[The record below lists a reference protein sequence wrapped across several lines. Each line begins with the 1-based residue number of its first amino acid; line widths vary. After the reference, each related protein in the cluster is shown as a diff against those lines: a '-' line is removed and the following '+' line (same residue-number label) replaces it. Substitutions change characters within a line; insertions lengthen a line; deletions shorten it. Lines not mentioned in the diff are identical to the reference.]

1 MLDIQKLS
9 FGRLVD
15 ALKAVAEPTR
25 LRLVLLLARSDLTVS
40 ELTAILGQ
48 SQPRISRHLK
58 LLAESGVLTRYQE
71 GAWAYF
77 RLSEE
82 ASVSGLVHAVLNWA
96 DEADPVIERDGERLD
111 AVRVE
116 RARRAADYFARN
128 AGSWDTIRALHA
140 SDAEVEQALLA
151 ALGNKRIGTLL
162 DVGTGTGRML
172 ELLAPRCERAVG
184 IDASREM
191 LAIARAKL
199 DGAGIGNARGAP
211 GRGLSPA
218 GRASGLRPRDHPSG
232 AALSG
237 RSAGRRRRGGA
248 GRRAG
253 RPAGDHRLRAARAGI
268 PARRACASAP
278 RLFRRDA
285 GRLCWSDAGL
295 ELVSLDH
302 LVSSGGET
310 GELTVT
316 ILHRPGPAAC
326 LVAGAEPRTA
336 TTPQLKRAPS

>member
-40 ELTAILGQ
+40 DLTAILGQ

-58 LLAESGVLTRYQE
+58 LLVESGVLTRYQE

-96 DEADPVIERDGERLD
+96 DEADPVVERDSERLD

-172 ELLAPRCERAVG
+172 EVLAPRCERAVG

-199 DGAGIGNARGAP
+199 DSAGIGNAVVRQGEAYHLP
-211 GRGLSPA
+211 VERQAYDLVTIHQVLHYLEEPQ
-218 GRASGLRPRDHPSG
+218 
-232 AALSG
+232 AAV
-237 RSAGRRRRGGA
+237 AE
-248 GRRAG
+248 
-253 RPAGDHRLRAARAGI
+253 AARAV
-268 PARRACASAP
+268 AP
-278 RLFRRDA
+278 G
-285 GRLCWSDAGL
+285 GRLAIIDFAPHELEFLRAEHAHLRLGFSDDTLAGYLDDAGL
-295 ELVSLDH
+295 EMVSLDH

-316 ILHRPGPAAC
+316 ICIARDPRL
-326 LVAGAEPRTA
+326 LVAGDGPNRT
-336 TTPQLKRAPS
+336 TLVS